1 MEIVYN
7 DQYNQFGIR
16 VNEQADVVHTIN
28 GVNYSRVQAIIHT
41 SGRVFVQALPV
52 GETVWATVSEPR
64 SVAINYSGGTKL
76 RTGTMT
82 AGEYTFTMTGNGII
96 VVCNTYALTLGTTTT
111 TNNYHLNVYVNNKLV
126 GDSQSYTPY
135 ERGGSVYAIVSKN
148 DIVKL
153 ALINHNIESCDLY
166 FYPFRA

>member
-1 MEIVYN
+1 MYATNQGGFVIEFRVPSDYTGPYYVWKLGFEADTIKIWKS
-7 DQYNQFGIR
+7 DGSMQYVKRGI
-16 VNEQADVVHTIN
+16 
-28 GVNYSRVQAIIHT
+28 
-41 SGRVFVQALPV
+41 
-52 GETVWATVSEPR
+52 
-64 SVAINYSGGTKL
+64 AINYSGGTKL

-82 AGEYTFTMTGNGII
+82 AGEYTFTMTGSGII

-135 ERGGSVYAIVSKN
+135 ERGGSVYAIVAAN

-166 FYPFRA
+166 FYPFS